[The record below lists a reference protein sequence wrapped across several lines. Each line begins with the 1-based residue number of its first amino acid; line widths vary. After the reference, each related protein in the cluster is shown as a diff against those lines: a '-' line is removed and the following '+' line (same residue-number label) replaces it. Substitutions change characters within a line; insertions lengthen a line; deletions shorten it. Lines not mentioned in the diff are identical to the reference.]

1 MKPQLRVV
9 PDHLIG
15 LILDEARTI
24 LAEIGIEVRG
34 ARLRERLL
42 DHGLKLARTADDAE
56 RVLFPAE
63 VVTRAIETTP
73 RRFPLYDRDGAP
85 YTELGGDKVH
95 FVPGSSGLRV
105 LDHRTGETRPSKT
118 HDFIEYVRV
127 ADGLKNLGY
136 LATAFSTN
144 DIEPMVSDAWRLHLV
159 LTNSVK
165 PVVSGAFSEH
175 GVVPMAEMMQLFR
188 RDKADLAVRP
198 MSIFTVTATGFYR
211 YSEDSCQNLLDC
223 AELGIPVEIVPVTLM
238 GLIAPVTLVGAT
250 VMHVADVLAGLT
262 MAQIIKP
269 GTPVLFGGA
278 PATFHMQTAMSP
290 MAAIEALHLNVA
302 YVEVA
307 KHLGVPTQSYMALG
321 EGKFLDAQAGAETFA
336 GALLAAMSGVNSVS
350 GPGMLDYVLT
360 FSLGKLVFDDEL
372 CGQALHFCRD
382 FDVREDLPTRDLVR
396 QLLHEKH
403 LLTSTH
409 TLKHWR
415 NELHLPGVVFDRIN
429 RETWL
434 QAGGMTLDERVRHEV
449 ERLLGA
455 YVSPPLDPRIEA
467 QMLRIIRSGM
477 TGDEPLPET
486 LPRVERSS
494 APPGG
499 RERRRTRSP
508 RYGSAA
514 ANPNSDSSIERD
526 HAGSR

>member
-1 MKPQLRVV
+1 MRPQLRVV

-15 LILDEARTI
+15 PILNEARAI
-24 LAEIGIEVRG
+24 LAEIGIEVCG
-34 ARLRERLL
+34 ARLRQRLL

-56 RVLFPAE
+56 RVLFPPE
-63 VVTRAIETTP
+63 VVARAIETAP
-73 RRFPLYDRDGAP
+73 KAFPLYDREGTL
-85 YTELGGDKVH
+85 YTELSGDKVH
-95 FVPGSSGLRV
+95 FVPGSSGLNV
-105 LDHRTGETRPSKT
+105 LDHRTGEIRPST
-118 HDFIEYVRV
+118 TRDFIEYIRV
-127 ADGLKNLGY
+127 ADGLKHLGY

-144 DIEPMVSDAWRLHLV
+144 DIEPIVSDAWRLHLA

-165 PVVSGAFSEH
+165 PIVSGAFSEH
-175 GVVPMAEMMQLFR
+175 GVIPMAEMMQLFR
-188 RDKADLAVRP
+188 RDKADLIARP
-198 MSIFTVTATGFYR
+198 LSIFTVTATGFYR

-223 AELGIPVEIVPVTLM
+223 VEFGIPVEIVPVTLM

-250 VMHVADVLAGLT
+250 VMHVADVLAGIT
-262 MAQIIKP
+262 MAQIVKP

-278 PATFHMQTAMSP
+278 PATFHMKTATSP

-307 KHLGVPTQSYMALG
+307 KHLGLPTQSYMALS
-321 EGKFLDAQAGAETFA
+321 EGKLLDAQAGAETFA
-336 GALLAAMSGVNSVS
+336 SALLAAMSGINSVS

-382 FDVREDLPTRDLVR
+382 FGIREDLPTRDLVR

-403 LLTSTH
+403 LLTSGH

-415 NELHLPGVVFDRIN
+415 SELYLTGVVFDRVN

-434 QAGGMTLDERVRHEV
+434 QAGGKTLDERVRQEV

-455 YVSPPLDPRIEA
+455 YVSPPLDSRIEA
-467 QMLRIIRSGM
+467 QMLRIIRSRM
-477 TGDEPLPET
+477 TKDEALPET
-486 LPRVERSS
+486 LPSVERPSV
-494 APPGG
+494 APNA
-499 RERRRTRSP
+499 RKKRRTR
-508 RYGSAA
+508 RGRD
-514 ANPNSDSSIERD
+514 NP
-526 HAGSR
+526 